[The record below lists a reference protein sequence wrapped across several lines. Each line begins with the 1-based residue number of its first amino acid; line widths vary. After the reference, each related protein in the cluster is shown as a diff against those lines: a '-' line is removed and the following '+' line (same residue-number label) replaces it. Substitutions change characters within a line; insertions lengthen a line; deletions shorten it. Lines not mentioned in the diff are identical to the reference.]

1 MAQTRAAGKV
11 LRLLLGWVMTLA
23 GYEPTPAE
31 EMTHDPTPPSTP
43 TPTATQGG
51 TQRRVPDPELQP
63 PIDTP
68 ADDAEE
74 AQAHANGDSEQMLL
88 SQLQV
93 QDRERYNRIL
103 RALHAQARQRF
114 ADDDARRQWLQANYR
129 VQNFPELTVAQARE
143 VLQLMQEAPA

>member
-31 EMTHDPTPPSTP
+31 EMTHDPTP
-43 TPTATQGG
+43 TAPQGG
-51 TQRRVPDPELQP
+51 TQQRVPDPELQP
-63 PIDTP
+63 PIDAPT
-68 ADDAEE
+68 DDDGAAE

-88 SQLQV
+88 SQLQA

-103 RALHAQARQRF
+103 RALQAQARQRF
-114 ADDDARRQWLQANYR
+114 ADDNSRRQWLHTNYGKWSFR
-129 VQNFPELTVAQARE
+129 DLTVAQARDA
-143 VLQLMQEAPA
+143 LQLMQEASA